1 MAHLPLNQDPIKV
14 HYNKEIWFSEK
25 IKIWL
30 IMSSINL
37 YLKKY
42 IKHFYFDSFEPKNK
56 VKPKY

>member
-1 MAHLPLNQDPIKV
+1 MP
-14 HYNKEIWFSEK
+14 
-25 IKIWL
+25 
-30 IMSSINL
+30 SINL